1 MQAKKFSKLDFKK
14 FHPLG
19 SLGNKLKTV
28 SDIMLTKNKIP
39 FIKENQTM
47 KDAIKTINLK
57 RIGFLVVINSLGY
70 TTGVFTDGDLKRL
83 IRKNI
88 KIDNLKIKKFMS
100 KNPIVIEENTLA
112 SEALSLMNKKKI
124 TNICVYKKKNKQ
136 KTIGVLHIHDI
147 LNNLR

>member
-1 MQAKKFSKLDFKK
+1 
-14 FHPLG
+14 
-19 SLGNKLKTV
+19 
-28 SDIMLTKNKIP
+28 
-39 FIKENQTM
+39 M
-47 KDAIKTINLK
+47 KDAVKIINLK
-57 RIGFLVVINSLGY
+57 RIGFLVVTNALGY

-88 KIDNLKIKKFMS
+88 KIDKLKIKKFMS
-100 KNPIVIEENTLA
+100 KKPIVIEENTLA

>member
-1 MQAKKFSKLDFKK
+1 
-14 FHPLG
+14 
-19 SLGNKLKTV
+19 
-28 SDIMLTKNKIP
+28 
-39 FIKENQTM
+39 
-47 KDAIKTINLK
+47 
-57 RIGFLVVINSLGY
+57 
-70 TTGVFTDGDLKRL
+70 
-83 IRKNI
+83 
-88 KIDNLKIKKFMS
+88 MS